1 MRSANEQRRLESLS
15 RIIQKPDMYKPETR
29 EQEIDQWMEWRHV
42 MRNYLGVVDHQ
53 FLEELDVFEGNAS
66 NEVVLSTLNDGAKMR
81 SRELYAILQS
91 FVRNRPAKIVR
102 NVGQSNG
109 YEAWRLLMVEMQPKT
124 RQRQLALMTQLNSM
138 TFDPRKSLNEQL
150 GKYEEVIREYER
162 ISGTTYPEDLKV
174 STLVSAAP
182 SVLQVQLHMSL
193 SSDTTYHDLKEKV
206 LSYERSTTKWQA
218 ANGLQ
223 FPAVHQQEDGPVP
236 MEIDKVTYPDGGK
249 KGKKGDKGKTK
260 KGKDKSKGKK
270 GKMKDADGKANKPK
284 GNCHT
289 CGKPGHYSRECWWNT
304 GGAGGAGSGKGGK
317 DKNRKKVN
325 QVQAEAQSSE
335 ATSSNPTATA
345 SSRTQAV
352 RQIRLRT
359 PPLTSTT
366 EIFDISEEALFDL
379 DQEYHINMIS
389 ADEVVVDWKSH
400 PPIAIVLDTG
410 ADASMVP
417 YDYAALG
424 VEGDGAPPN
433 LLDAQGNPIATQ
445 ANRKFDFWF
454 KSKDGQE
461 FAVREQCVVGN
472 VKQPL
477 LAVGKLLRRG
487 WQLVHHGGTL
497 TLQEPFGR
505 GAPVGFKHNSLV
517 AAGHI
522 RSVQVVN
529 ALTEVPKSMPPT
541 TPKLEKF
548 PEEIQKLVGKMGMH
562 SLPERGWKVH
572 FESKATHLLDPRT
585 WYDPDL
591 YRART
596 TWMQTL
602 KGLWIQVENSEDYS
616 SEFRPYAR
624 ICDEPRPRL
633 TFVSMDSFGE
643 GCFGGVGMPPKRSCR
658 LENEI
663 EVEDEVMEDALSAA
677 ETPLQEAPSSSSG
690 RAEVRGHQQAAT
702 AKEVIQDMYLEEVSS
717 DKAATAKEVIQDM
730 YLEEVASDKAE
741 RAAKESM
748 ARQPNMMPRSDPE
761 PTEDEKKKHQVTH
774 MPYASW
780 CSACVKT
787 RARGDKRSERKDQ
800 KHIPVIQV
808 DFFFTV
814 VDPEGRPLEG
824 QQDEQ
829 TCSLVAADLDTR
841 MVLSVPGPNKGKQS
855 LRKYVEDLVKFSIAL
870 HEDDGIILQSDGEPA
885 IKAVV
890 RVATEAR
897 AKMGRRTVQRTTPVQ
912 DHAANGAAERAV
924 QTVRR
929 LGNCLMEA
937 VEEIHGK
944 QPVGS
949 DLRVWAQ
956 GHAAFLYNRF
966 HVLQNFQ
973 KTPYELAFGGQ
984 PYKGKLCTFGE
995 TVFGKLVT
1003 PYKGGAQWCTGI
1015 WAGVN
1020 PHNGAHH
1027 ILTENGA
1034 IESNAVRVSAEQLDV
1049 AKFKGLPWET
1059 KAVVI
1064 KIKKRV
1070 APPEPLMVEVGPK
1083 PLSSAKAGDTPAGD
1097 ADATHLGGAAAAQL
1111 GGATVARPDGPG
1123 DEAASDPPSS
1133 ESEELMA
1140 ERPQAS
1146 SPSRSSKRRA
1156 EEDVEKLT
1164 EKLTEEVLDEISKD
1178 KDQVEFFKKLRKER
1192 MEREKGEKRKS
1203 EDAELPPRDLEGHI
1217 RQIQTVDSEWYD
1229 GDELWEPE
1237 NHDTDFYESDHDATY
1252 HKHNTL
1258 DRPKG
1263 DTPPE
1268 VDEETLNHLD
1278 DLAELQEIERLEKMS
1293 VLVDV
1298 CPEEDA
1304 EWLSTTFVKTWKA
1317 EAKGEDVTTWWRRAR
1332 LVARQYR
1339 HFNEF
1344 EPEDTFSPASTS
1356 SLLRLL
1362 PVVAQTWN
1370 TPIWIIDVKD
1380 AYLNVPQPKESPVIV
1395 KAPDSY
1401 VRKYG
1406 PKTWKLARVLP
1417 GQRRGS
1423 QEWYLFLN
1431 SDLKELGME
1440 AMIEVPTLYRAVNKE
1455 ERRAAQ
1461 VHVDDAMVTG
1471 DARQVEP
1478 FLEKLGKKY
1487 TIKIQGP
1494 FGPGEAFEFLRRRF
1508 QVEWNGSITVRPAA
1522 HFYNDVYELLERP
1535 KLRSTPGPAGGD
1547 LFAEDASEEMADG
1560 KLYRTIVGK
1569 LLYISGERPDAQV
1582 VIQYLA
1588 AKASRPTVT
1597 ATKILKHLVGY
1608 LKATEGQGIN
1618 LKCEKGESI
1627 MRDGDPESYSYQTHH
1642 LVEAVSDS
1650 NFANDRTTRK
1660 SLSSGH
1666 IYLNKCLMFSFV
1678 RGQKVVTLSS
1688 GEAELVALTQ
1698 TVGESILVKK
1708 AWEFLTRE
1716 ETWHLARTDSSV
1728 ARAIAT
1734 RLGVG
1739 KVRHLQTSCLWL
1751 QQWIARKELRM
1762 AAIPTSK
1769 NPTDCGTK
1777 ILPGSRLKYLSF
1789 IMNLVDGKS
1798 NRIGT
1803 EEHRKEAMTLSPNL
1817 IRAIQAVMAMSL
1829 QGCIGGNDDQM
1840 VDMWTYVFIFANYFE
1855 PIVNNPIFDYGIMI
1869 MLLLVMCMLGA
1880 NWKVE
1885 VRVSSKGADSKH
1897 ETKEG
1902 LEPGYEDGRK
1912 GPGTTS
1918 ERPSSSTS
1926 SGPTINIVLNTQD
1939 HGTTVER
1946 PSSSTSS
1953 GPVLYRKVPG
1963 VPGDREQRADPPGEV
1978 DQLLERAESLQR
1990 QQQERVQ
1997 AHPPSRDPQGIVY
2010 GKVNRSRRVA
2020 VATAYGYSF
2029 HEANCSSITKDAKQ
2043 SRMMTVE
2050 EALLLGKAPC
2060 QRCLQPIFDELKQL
2074 NPNNKV
2080 FDGQRKRK

>member
-1 MRSANEQRRLESLS
+1 MVAEPSDLFHFDPILDSLEKQRLLNGDLVNRAKFVIADWLVEKEGRAAQAAERATAAAEAVMRSANEQRRLESLS

-150 GKYEEVIREYER
+150 GKYEEVIRECER

-345 SSRTQAV
+345 SSSTQAV

-379 DQEYHINMIS
+379 DQEYHIN
-389 ADEVVVDWKSH
+389 D
-400 PPIAIVLDTG
+400 
-410 ADASMVP
+410 
-417 YDYAALG
+417 LG
-424 VEGDGAPPN
+424 GRGDGAPPN
-433 LLDAQGNPIATQ
+433 LLDAQKNPIATQ

-477 LAVGKLLRRG
+477 LAVGKLLRKG

-663 EVEDEVMEDALSAA
+663 EVEDEVMEDALNAA

-702 AKEVIQDMYLEEVSS
+702 AKEVIQDMYLEEV
-717 DKAATAKEVIQDM
+717 AA
-730 YLEEVASDKAE
+730 DKAE

-787 RARGDKRSERKDQ
+787 RARGDKHSERKDQ

-829 TCSLVAADLDTR
+829 TCSLVAADLDAR

-973 KTPYELAFGGQ
+973 KTPYELAFGG
-984 PYKGKLCTFGE
+984 
-995 TVFGKLVT
+995 
-1003 PYKGGAQWCTGI
+1003 GAQWCTGI

-1083 PLSSAKAGDTPAGD
+1083 PLSSAEAGATPTGD

-1203 EDAELPPRDLEGHI
+1203 EDAELAPRDLEGHI

-1229 GDELWEPE
+1229 GDELWETE

-1362 PVVAQTWN
+1362 PVVAQTWH
-1370 TPIWIIDVKD
+1370 TPIWIIDVK
-1380 AYLNVPQPKESPVIV
+1380 
-1395 KAPDSY
+1395 
-1401 VRKYG
+1401 
-1406 PKTWKLARVLP
+1406 
-1417 GQRRGS
+1417 
-1423 QEWYLFLN
+1423 EWYLFLN

-1471 DARQVEP
+1471 
-1478 FLEKLGKKY
+1478 
-1487 TIKIQGP
+1487 
-1494 FGPGEAFEFLRRRF
+1494 
-1508 QVEWNGSITVRPAA
+1508 VEWNGSITVRPAA
-1522 HFYNDVYELLERP
+1522 HFYNDIYELLERP

-1547 LFAEDASEEMADG
+1547 MFAEDASEEMADG

-1627 MRDGDPESYSYQTHH
+1627 MRDGDPESHSYQPHH

-1855 PIVNNPIFDYGIMI
+1855 PIVNNPIFGYGIMI

-1939 HGTTVER
+1939 HGTIVER